1 MPLSSPPLSVPK
13 PARVTQEEKTELVG
27 LVEGLDEGGM
37 EGVLAIVKERMPVD
51 SAAGGEIE
59 LDVDAMDDA
68 TLREL
73 QRHVYTRSGRLMPP
87 ACIAYFAAR
96 SRPGAARTTST
107 PSATAGGA
115 GTGWAA
121 TQATAAKA
129 EHAMSAL
136 AYPPGPPAL
145 PAAASMPGFAPPPYA
160 GAGGGYA
167 PPPVAAAADD
177 DDDDAPP
184 PPPPR

>member
-1 MPLSSPPLSVPK
+1 MALSSPPLSVPK
-13 PARVTQEEKTELVG
+13 PARVTQEEKTELVS

-37 EGVLAIVKERMPVD
+37 DGVLAIIKERMPVD

-59 LDVDAMDDA
+59 LDIDSLDDA

-73 QRHVYTRSGRLMPP
+73 QRHVYARSGRLMPP

-96 SRPGAARTTST
+96 SRSGGGGAARAAPT
-107 PSATAGGA
+107 PTAGAPAGGA
-115 GTGWAA
+115 GTSWAS

-129 EHAMSAL
+129 EHSLAAL
-136 AYPPGPPAL
+136 AYPPARPAGL
-145 PAAASMPGFAPPPYA
+145 PAAPSMPGFAPPLA
-160 GAGGGYA
+160 GA
-167 PPPVAAAADD
+167 PVVDDD

-184 PPPPR
+184 PPPPRG